1 MKIDNTFGIDV
12 ECRKLFIYDSEDM
25 LRKALPAIKDTYADL
40 PMLHIG
46 CGSNLLFLNDY
57 NGIVLKSNIKGIHL
71 LKETDDEVLVEVG
84 SGEICDDFIAQAIR
98 RGWYGME
105 NLSLIPGQ
113 IGAAAV
119 QNIGAYGVEVCD
131 VIEEVHGIC
140 LADGTERTWKREEC
154 RYGYRRSIFKEELW
168 GKFAITSVNFRLSKH
183 FEPKLQYGGLIKA
196 IEERKTLSNSPS
208 KGENFQVSPLR
219 GGLEGADSTLSA
231 LQLRQ
236 VIIDI
241 RRAKLPDP
249 KEQGNAGSFFKNP
262 VVAKEIADRLLADN
276 PTMPHYPAEGGQV
289 KLAAGW
295 LIEQAGWKG
304 RSLGPA
310 AVHDR
315 QALVLV
321 NKGGATGHD
330 ILKLCKA
337 VQEDV
342 SKRFGIELE
351 PEVNFI
357 ASPESSP
364 EGKNFNVQRSM
375 FNVQ

>member
-1 MKIDNTFGIDV
+1 MKIENTFGI
-12 ECRKLFIYDSEDM
+12 EAQCRKLITYDSEQA
-25 LRKALPAIKDTYADL
+25 LREALADVHKQYGGL
-40 PMLHIG
+40 PILHIG

-57 NGIVLKSNIKGIHL
+57 NGIVLKSSIKGVRL
-71 LKETDDEVLVEVG
+71 LEETEDEVLVEVG
-84 SGEICDDFIAQAIR
+84 SGEICDDFIALAIQ

-119 QNIGAYGVEVCD
+119 QNIGAYGVEAQD
-131 VIEEVHGIC
+131 VIEEVKGIS
-140 LADGTERTWKREEC
+140 LADGTEHIWKQAEC
-154 RYGYRRSIFKEELW
+154 RYGYRQSIFKEELW
-168 GKFAITSVNFRLSKH
+168 GKYAITRVIFRLSRH

-196 IEERKTLSNSPS
+196 IEQAGLS
-208 KGENFQVSPLR
+208 E
-219 GGLEGADSTLSA
+219 STLTA
-231 LQLRQ
+231 EELRQ

-262 VVAKEIADRLLADN
+262 VVESEKAEQLLAEYPN
-276 PTMPHYPAEGGQV
+276 MPHYPAEEGKT

-304 RSLGPA
+304 KSLGPA

-321 NKGGATGHD
+321 NKGGASGKD
-330 ILKLCKA
+330 IQRLCEAIQK
-337 VQEDV
+337 DV
-342 SKRFGIELE
+342 LEQFGIELS
-351 PEVNFI
+351 PEVNLI
-357 ASPESSP
+357 
-364 EGKNFNVQRSM
+364 GN
-375 FNVQ
+375 

>member
-1 MKIDNTFGIDV
+1 MRIENTFGI
-12 ECRKLFIYDSEDM
+12 EAEAREIITYDSE
-25 LRKALPAIKDTYADL
+25 KALQEAIALIHDKYEGL
-40 PMLHIG
+40 PVLLIG
-46 CGSNLLFLNDY
+46 EGSNLLFLSDY
-57 NGIVLKSNIKGIHL
+57 SGVILKSNIKGFKIK
-71 LKETDDEVLVEVG
+71 KETEDDVLVEVG
-84 SGEICDDFIAQAIR
+84 SGEICDEFIAQAIQ

-131 VIEEVHGIC
+131 VIEEVKGIS
-140 LADGTERTWKREEC
+140 LADGTEHIWKQEDC

-168 GKFAITSVNFRLSKH
+168 GKYAITRVTFRLSKH

-196 IEERKTLSNSPS
+196 VE
-208 KGENFQVSPLR
+208 QA
-219 GGLEGADSTLSA
+219 GLTESTLSA
-231 LQLRQ
+231 EELRQ
-236 VIIDI
+236 IIIDI

-262 VVAKEIADRLLADN
+262 ILPKEKAEQLFSEF
-276 PTMPHYPAEGGQV
+276 PTMPHYPAEEGKV

-304 RSLGPA
+304 KSLGPA
-310 AVHDR
+310 AVHGR

-321 NKGGATGHD
+321 NKGGASGLD
-330 ILKLCKA
+330 IQRLCEA
-337 VQEDV
+337 VKKDV
-342 SKRFGIELE
+342 KERFDIILE

-357 ASPESSP
+357 
-364 EGKNFNVQRSM
+364 
-375 FNVQ
+375 